1 MYQKL
6 FWPLLKFI
14 YSEKATKFWK
24 KSPVTK
30 KEGPKNFLAAPFLV
44 SFSQLPAAKKG
55 HRKRCSWKFFG
66 PSYFVTALTFE
77 KKTNSI
83 IAENLISDL
92 SYSITCV
99 NLKIVNWN
107 SINFVVTLC
116 RYYMNFSIRS
126 NASRWQICFI
136 VLVEHLL
143 INRLIMAFRDYNSS
157 DKAKNYKPFQWT
169 REIKKII
176 LLS

>member
-1 MYQKL
+1 M
-6 FWPLLKFI
+6 
-14 YSEKATKFWK
+14 
-24 KSPVTK
+24 
-30 KEGPKNFLAAPFLV
+30 
-44 SFSQLPAAKKG
+44 
-55 HRKRCSWKFFG
+55 
-66 PSYFVTALTFE
+66 TALTFE

-126 NASRWQICFI
+126 NASR
-136 VLVEHLL
+136 
-143 INRLIMAFRDYNSS
+143 
-157 DKAKNYKPFQWT
+157 
-169 REIKKII
+169 
-176 LLS
+176 